1 MITAQ
6 LIGREELIR
15 KFLTLGPATRK
26 SLKTSFTALVY
37 KLQAKVKRD
46 KLSGQVLSVRTGT
59 LRRSIYG
66 KVVETNTFIYG
77 IVGTNVKYAAAHEYG
92 FTGQVTVKEHLRK
105 ITKAYGK
112 DLAEPRSVMV
122 MAYSRKMNLPERS
135 FLRSAL
141 ADMQPEITQTLE
153 SSLRTSLKGLL

>member
-6 LIGREELIR
+6 LIGSQELIR
-15 KFLTLGPATRK
+15 KFLMLGPATKK
-26 SLKTSFTALVY
+26 SLTTSFTALVY
-37 KLQAKVKRD
+37 KLQANVKRD

-66 KVVETNTFIYG
+66 KVVAKDTFIYG
-77 IVGTNVKYAAAHEYG
+77 VVGTNVKYAAAHEYG
-92 FTGQVTVKEHLRK
+92 FKGKVTVREHLRK

-112 DLAEPRSVMV
+112 DLAEPKSVMV

-141 ADMQPEITQTLE
+141 KDMEPEITQTLE
-153 SSLRTSLKGLL
+153 NVLRTSLKGIL